1 MSSCRS
7 TRTTPSQPRTG
18 RLHSS
23 TERCRRSSCRRA
35 AAGRP
40 RCLRAADRQ
49 TALPATAGRIDDGA
63 GPRLHVFD
71 VGDAVA
77 SDAEVPIRSDPHSS
91 SGSPS
96 NAARPCPTCARRG
109 RGPAGSPRQRAGR
122 VATSTPHRLWPLSAV
137 LNGVL
142 DGETVFLKAVFPLF
156 HHEPAITEALAREH
170 PGAVPDVLR
179 VDHERGWMLMRELR
193 AEIAESVTASLA
205 PALREHARI
214 QRSWSLRTDE
224 LLALGAQDRAQD
236 WPDLGL
242 PVSLAHG
249 DLHGANVVVDNGR
262 ATIFDWSDACVAHPL
277 IDLHTFLAFG
287 VAEADRDAFVD
298 AYAEGWNV
306 PPALVRSASSR
317 SPSTRACTRPRA
329 TAQSPQ
335 GSSPPSARCS
345 STRSGSGWS
354 ALPPRAR
361 EGVPARIR
369 RASSRA
375 PPRCGAAGCTSR
387 RGRSAR
393 ARPS

>member
-1 MSSCRS
+1 MPLN
-7 TRTTPSQPRTG
+7 T
-18 RLHSS
+18 HYAI
-23 TERCRRSSCRRA
+23 A
-35 AAGRP
+35 AATGS
-40 RCLRAADRQ
+40 LALVDG
-49 TALPATAGRIDDGA
+49 ALPSVELPPGQLPDILAAFEPLIGSPPYLRLAGRIDDEPA
-63 GPRLHVFD
+63 LRLHVFD
-71 VGDAVA
+71 VGDAVPP
-77 SDAEVPIRSDPHSS
+77 DAEVPIPLRPAFEQWLAEQRGAPVPDLR
-91 SGSPS
+91 
-96 NAARPCPTCARRG
+96 AAWARPGWLAEAESW
-109 RGPAGSPRQRAGR
+109 AGCDL
-122 VATSTPHRLWPLSAV
+122 TPHRLWPLSAV
-137 LNGVL
+137 LHGVL
-142 DGETVFLKAVFPLF
+142 DGETVFLKAVFPPF

-262 ATIFDWSDACVAHPL
+262 ATIFDWSDACLAHPL

-306 PPALVRSASSR
+306 PPALVRSGVEQIAEYSCLHQAESY
-317 SPSTRACTRPRA
+317 RAIAAGVEPAERQMFVDAEREWLERA
-329 TAQSPQ
+329 TA
-335 GSSPPSARCS
+335 
-345 STRSGSGWS
+345 
-354 ALPPRAR
+354 AR
-361 EGVPARIR
+361 EGR
-369 RASSRA
+369 R
-375 PPRCGAAGCTSR
+375 PNPDTSH
-387 RGRSAR
+387 
-393 ARPS
+393 